1 MTTAKLI
8 INGKEFEV
16 QLTEE
21 QAQEL
26 TAQKKVTGFERAK
39 ADAYYYAA
47 NSVGRKD
54 HFGECNMNY
63 DDDRYATANY
73 YTDESLAEWCIRND
87 TLNRIMRRWAAEHN
101 ATSIDWENSEG
112 KWYIYYNC
120 KYKDIEIGENKEYCS
135 AERVYFQD
143 YSTAKAA
150 IKEFGDEI
158 EWLAE
163 NRPKWF

>member
-8 INGKEFEV
+8 INGKEIEV

-26 TAQKKVTGFERAK
+26 TAQKKVTGFERV
-39 ADAYYYAA
+39 DDCTLYYCI
-47 NSVGRKD
+47 NEIGQRCNCT
-54 HFGECNMNY
+54 ECH
-63 DDDRYATANY
+63 DDEDKTYYESANY
-73 YTDESLAEWCIRND
+73 YSDMTLAEWCSRND
-87 TLNRIMRRWAAEHN
+87 TLNRKMRRWAAEHN
-101 ATSIDWENSEG
+101 AAPIDWENSES

-120 KYKDIEIGENKEYCS
+120 KYEDIEIGENKEYCS

-150 IKEFGDEI
+150 IEEFGDEI

>member
-8 INGKEFEV
+8 INGKEIEV
-16 QLTEE
+16 QLTEK
-21 QAQEL
+21 QAKEL
-26 TAQKKVTGFERAK
+26 TAQKKVTGFAKAK
-39 ADAYYYAA
+39 ADAYYYFA
-47 NSVGRKD
+47 NSLGRKD
-54 HFGECNMNY
+54 YFVEYNMDN

-87 TLNRIMRRWAAEHN
+87 TLNRKMRRWAAEHN
-101 ATSIDWENSEG
+101 AAPIDWENSEG

-120 KYKDIEIGENKEYCS
+120 KYEDIEIGENKEYCS

>member
-8 INGKEFEV
+8 INGKEIEV
-16 QLTEE
+16 QLTDE

-39 ADAYYYAA
+39 ADAYYYSA
-47 NSVGRKD
+47 NSLGRKD
-54 HFGECNMNY
+54 HFGEYNMNY

-87 TLNRIMRRWAAEHN
+87 TLNRKMRRWAAEHN
-101 ATSIDWENSEG
+101 AAPIDWENSES

-120 KYKDIEIGENKEYCS
+120 KYEYIEIGENKENCS

-143 YSTAKAA
+143 YSTAIAA
-150 IKEFGDEI
+150 IEEFGDEI
-158 EWLAE
+158 KWLAE